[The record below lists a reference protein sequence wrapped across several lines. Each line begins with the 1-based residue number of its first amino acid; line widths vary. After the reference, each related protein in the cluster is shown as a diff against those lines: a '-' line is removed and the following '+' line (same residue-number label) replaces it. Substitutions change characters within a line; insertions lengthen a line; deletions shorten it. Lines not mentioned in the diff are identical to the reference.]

1 MTAHN
6 VGALVVLKSGDE
18 KQLAGIVTERGKH
31 ISAVRCLLTG
41 MKNNNF
47 PVREKNNNYHFANTI
62 ATLSNPY
69 YSFLIWMYL
78 DTF

>member
-31 ISAVRCLLTG
+31 KSAVRCLPTAI
-41 MKNNNF
+41 KNNNF
-47 PVREKNNNYHFANTI
+47 SLREKIT
-62 ATLSNPY
+62 T
-69 YSFLIWMYL
+69 FLW
-78 DTF
+78 